1 MLYFTLYYLVF
12 QSESLDLNKESET
25 RNTIKWKDLAYVRPP
40 DNSFEEQWFLMQNNF
55 SGL

>member
-1 MLYFTLYYLVF
+1 MLYFTLYYLVL
-12 QSESLDLNKESET
+12 QSESLDLNRESET
-25 RNTIKWKDLAYVRPP
+25 RNTIKWKDLAYVQPP